1 MSKIG
6 TKMLIKI
13 IFWIIPQRSAAMPKP
28 LTLPEPFPTTN
39 DICED
44 AYSLRIISP
53 AYASST
59 GELNAILQYI
69 YHSFFFGRYGYADVA
84 EKLVSIAVAEMLHLN
99 ILGQTILALGAPP
112 VYCRNPSTGF
122 DFYNAK
128 YVAYSR
134 SLKYMLE
141 DDILGEK
148 QAICDYDNMLKRL
161 KNPQVKKIV
170 SRIRDDE
177 ILHVDT
183 LQNILND
190 FKG

>member
-1 MSKIG
+1 
-6 TKMLIKI
+6 
-13 IFWIIPQRSAAMPKP
+13 MPKP
-28 LTLPEPFPTTN
+28 LTLPDPYPSTK
-39 DICED
+39 DLCED

-59 GELNAILQYI
+59 GELNSTLQYI

-84 EKLVSIAVAEMLHLN
+84 EKLVSIAVAEMMHIN

-112 VYCRNPSTGF
+112 VYCRYPNTGF
-122 DFYNAK
+122 DFYSAK

-148 QAICDYDNMLKRL
+148 HAIAEYDCMLKKL

-170 SRIRDDE
+170 SRIRGDE
-177 ILHVDT
+177 ILHLEALT
-183 LQNILND
+183 NIFND
-190 FKG
+190 FKD

>member
-1 MSKIG
+1 
-6 TKMLIKI
+6 
-13 IFWIIPQRSAAMPKP
+13 MPKP
-28 LTLPEPFPTTN
+28 LTLPEPFPSIK
-39 DICED
+39 DISND

-69 YHSFFFGRYGYADVA
+69 YHSFFFEKCGYADVA
-84 EKLVSIAVAEMLHLN
+84 EKLVSIAVAEMQHLN

-112 VYCRNPSTGF
+112 LFCRYPNSGF
-122 DFYNAK
+122 DFYSTK

-134 SLKYMLE
+134 SLKFMLE

-148 QAICDYDNMLKRL
+148 QAISEYDCMLKKL
-161 KNPQVKKIV
+161 KNKQVKEIV
-170 SRIRDDE
+170 SRIRADE
-177 ILHVDT
+177 ILHLET
-183 LQNILND
+183 LQNILSD

>member
-1 MSKIG
+1 
-6 TKMLIKI
+6 
-13 IFWIIPQRSAAMPKP
+13 MPKP
-28 LTLPEPFPTTN
+28 LTVPEPFPSIK
-39 DICED
+39 DLCED

-69 YHSFFFGRYGYADVA
+69 YHSFFFERCGYADAA
-84 EKLVSIAVAEMLHLN
+84 EKLVSIAVAEMQHLDL
-99 ILGQTILALGAPP
+99 LGQTILALGAPP

-122 DFYNAK
+122 DFYSAK

-134 SLKYMLE
+134 SLKFMLE

-148 QAICDYDNMLKRL
+148 QAISEYDNMLKRL

-170 SRIRDDE
+170 SRIRSDE
-177 ILHVDT
+177 ILHLET
-183 LQNILND
+183 LQGILSG

>member
-1 MSKIG
+1 
-6 TKMLIKI
+6 
-13 IFWIIPQRSAAMPKP
+13 MPKP
-28 LTLPEPFPTTN
+28 LIVSEPFPSTN
-39 DICED
+39 DISED

-69 YHSFFFGRYGYADVA
+69 YHSFFFNRCGYADVA
-84 EKLVSIAVAEMLHLN
+84 EKLVSIAIAEMEHLN

-112 VYCRNPSTGF
+112 VYCRNPSTYF
-122 DFYNAK
+122 DFYSAK

-134 SLKYMLE
+134 SLKFMLE

-148 QAICDYDNMLKRL
+148 QAISEYDNMLKKL

-170 SRIRDDE
+170 SRIRRDE
-177 ILHVDT
+177 VLHLET

>member
-1 MSKIG
+1 
-6 TKMLIKI
+6 
-13 IFWIIPQRSAAMPKP
+13 MPKP
-28 LTLPEPFPTTN
+28 LTMPEPFPSTK
-39 DICED
+39 DLCED

-59 GELNAILQYI
+59 GELNSTLQYI
-69 YHSFFFGRYGYADVA
+69 YHSFFFGKCGYEDVA
-84 EKLVSIAVAEMLHLN
+84 EKLVSIAVAEMLHIN

-122 DFYNAK
+122 DFYSTK

-134 SLKYMLE
+134 SLNYMLE

-148 QAICDYDNMLKRL
+148 QAILEYDCMIKKL
-161 KNPQVKKIV
+161 KNQQVKKIV

-177 ILHVDT
+177 ILHLET
-183 LQNILND
+183 LQNILSD

>member
-1 MSKIG
+1 
-6 TKMLIKI
+6 
-13 IFWIIPQRSAAMPKP
+13 MPKP
-28 LTLPEPFPTTN
+28 LTLPEPFPSIKDISN
-39 DICED
+39 D
-44 AYSLRIISP
+44 ALSLRIISP

-69 YHSFFFGRYGYADVA
+69 YHSFFFEKCGYKDVA
-84 EKLVSIAVAEMLHLN
+84 EKLISIAVAEMQHLN
-99 ILGQTILALGAPP
+99 ILGQTILALGASP

-122 DFYNAK
+122 DFYSTK

-148 QAICDYDNMLKRL
+148 QAISEYSCILKKL
-161 KNPQVKKIV
+161 KNSQVKKIV

-177 ILHVDT
+177 ILHLQT
-183 LQNILND
+183 LQDILIKVD
-190 FKG
+190 I

>member
-1 MSKIG
+1 
-6 TKMLIKI
+6 
-13 IFWIIPQRSAAMPKP
+13 MPKP
-28 LTLPEPFPTTN
+28 LTLPEPFPSIK
-39 DICED
+39 DISND

-69 YHSFFFGRYGYADVA
+69 YHSFFFEKCGYADVA
-84 EKLVSIAVAEMLHLN
+84 EKLVSIAVAEMQHLN

-112 VYCRNPSTGF
+112 LFCRYPNSGF
-122 DFYNAK
+122 DFYSTK

-134 SLKYMLE
+134 SLRFMLE

-148 QAICDYDNMLKRL
+148 QAISEYDCMLKKL
-161 KNPQVKKIV
+161 KNKQVKEIV
-170 SRIRDDE
+170 SRIRADE
-177 ILHVDT
+177 ILHLET
-183 LQNILND
+183 LQKILSD

>member
-1 MSKIG
+1 
-6 TKMLIKI
+6 
-13 IFWIIPQRSAAMPKP
+13 MPKP
-28 LTLPEPFPTTN
+28 LTLPEPFPATK

-44 AYSLRIISP
+44 AYSLRVISP

-69 YHSFFFGRYGYADVA
+69 YHSFFFARCGYADVA

-99 ILGQTILALGAPP
+99 ILGQTILALGAAP

-122 DFYNAK
+122 DFYSTK
-128 YVAYSR
+128 YVSYSR

-161 KNPQVKKIV
+161 KNTQVKKIV

-177 ILHVDT
+177 ILHLDT
-183 LQNILND
+183 LQNILSD